1 MQTESNNN
9 NNRNVGDRE
18 QWVSLIGGGLLAGLG
33 IASRSWAGAGLAAA
47 GGALIWRGAT
57 RHCAVKS
64 ALEGAMES
72 NGPARIERT
81 FTIANKSPEEVYEFW
96 RNLENLPRVME

>member
-47 GGALIWRGAT
+47 GGALIWRGVT
-57 RHCAVKS
+57 RRCAIKSSLKS
-64 ALEGAMES
+64 ALES
-72 NGPARIERT
+72 NGPVRIDRT
-81 FTIANKSPEEVYEFW
+81 FAVPNKSPEEVYEFW
-96 RNLENLPRVME
+96 RNLENLPRVI